1 MSNAVGSHAV
11 GSPNQSIVQTSPT
24 VTPDQ
29 TASTESPPSDVAAG
43 ETPAA
48 SPVPSPSAGATGK
61 SVAPIYFPVGTGK
74 TTGKTVGT
82 QGVLVTPPTAT
93 KNPSGQTTPA
103 VITVGPSPIPN
114 PTPTPVKTTP
124 PPAPTAPVV
133 NGVSPASGPSG
144 IQVTING
151 SNFNGTKQ
159 VKFGNNAASS
169 FSINSAQGAG
179 VGAAAAGTQITVT
192 VPPGTGTVPVTVT
205 GPGGTSGSGVLFT
218 YVGPSIATVNPL
230 FGPPAGG
237 TSVNLTGSN
246 FNGTTRVLFGSQP
259 AQSFTVDPNGQRIT
273 AISPP
278 YFGVQEFDISVTTPV
293 GTSNPAPNDQQFDYG
308 PGITNNDSSGLN
320 PAQGPYTGTSV
331 TISGINF
338 GSSPSVTF
346 NGVAGQV
353 TSVNNTQTQIVVTT
367 PPRTGSMVGNQTVPA
382 VVTTAGGQSDSG
394 PSFTYLPPPAPTVD
408 GLSPKQ
414 GPVTGTTTVAITGT
428 NFLPPTGGQVSV
440 SFGGRAATVVTVS
453 PTSIICTAPAGAA
466 PGPVDVQVTAIGG
479 QSATNPGDNY
489 TYTP

>member
-1 MSNAVGSHAV
+1 
-11 GSPNQSIVQTSPT
+11 
-24 VTPDQ
+24 
-29 TASTESPPSDVAAG
+29 
-43 ETPAA
+43 
-48 SPVPSPSAGATGK
+48 
-61 SVAPIYFPVGTGK
+61 
-74 TTGKTVGT
+74 
-82 QGVLVTPPTAT
+82 
-93 KNPSGQTTPA
+93 
-103 VITVGPSPIPN
+103 
-114 PTPTPVKTTP
+114 
-124 PPAPTAPVV
+124 
-133 NGVSPASGPSG
+133 
-144 IQVTING
+144 VTING

-367 PPRTGSMVGNQTVPA
+367 PPRTGSTVG
-382 VVTTAGGQSDSG
+382 AGGG
-394 PSFTYLPPPAPTVD
+394 
-408 GLSPKQ
+408 K
-414 GPVTGTTTVAITGT
+414 
-428 NFLPPTGGQVSV
+428 
-440 SFGGRAATVVTVS
+440 
-453 PTSIICTAPAGAA
+453 
-466 PGPVDVQVTAIGG
+466 
-479 QSATNPGDNY
+479 
-489 TYTP
+489 